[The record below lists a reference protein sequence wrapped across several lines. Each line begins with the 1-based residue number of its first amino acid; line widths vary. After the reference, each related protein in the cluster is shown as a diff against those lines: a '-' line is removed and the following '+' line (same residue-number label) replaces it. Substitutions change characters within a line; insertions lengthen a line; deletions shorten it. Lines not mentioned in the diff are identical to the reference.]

1 MLIVSRLDQ
10 SLLKNKVEKLYDMI
24 ETNDEIGRLRKCFDL
39 WMMMN
44 KVSRERWVCTC
55 VND

>member
-24 ETNDEIGRLRKCFDL
+24 ETADEIGRLRKCFDL

-44 KVSRERWVCTC
+44 KVKRERWVCTC